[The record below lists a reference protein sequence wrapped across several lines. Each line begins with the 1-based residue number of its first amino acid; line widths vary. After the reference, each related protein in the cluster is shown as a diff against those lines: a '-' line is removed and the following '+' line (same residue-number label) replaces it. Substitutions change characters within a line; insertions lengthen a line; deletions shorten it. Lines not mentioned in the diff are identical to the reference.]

1 MALKNPKWERF
12 CLEYAKTSNAAES
25 YKIAYNKSDNS
36 FPILAQSGYRLLQKP
51 GVKERLAE
59 LHEEMASEK
68 IANAAEIQERLTS
81 ILRMEAQEE
90 VVVVE
95 GIEKG
100 VTEAKI
106 IMKRPSNADAIKA
119 GQTLAKMQ
127 GAFDNSFN
135 VNLVV
140 PKFTG
145 EDDLE
150 D

>member
-1 MALKNPKWERF
+1 MKLANGKWERF
-12 CLEYAKTSNAAES
+12 CLEYAKKANATDS
-25 YKIAYNKSDNS
+25 YKNA
-36 FPILAQSGYRLLQKP
+36 GYKVKNDASAAASAIKLLKNPKIQA
-51 GVKERLAE
+51 RLAE

-68 IANAAEIQERLTS
+68 IASAAEIQERLTS
-81 ILRMEAQEE
+81 ILRGELQEE

-95 GIEKG
+95 GVEKG

-106 IMKRPSNADAIKA
+106 ILKRPSNADAIKA

-127 GAFDNSFN
+127 GAFDNNFN

-140 PKFTG
+140 PKFGG

>member
-1 MALKNPKWERF
+1 MKLTNAKWEQF
-12 CLEYAKTSNAAES
+12 CLEYAKTANATES
-25 YKIAYNKSDNS
+25 YRKVYKSKS
-36 FPILAQSGYRLLQKP
+36 SAQVLSQSASRLLKNEKVQA
-51 GVKERLAE
+51 RLAE

-68 IANAAEIQERLTS
+68 IASAAEIQERLTS
-81 ILRMEAQEE
+81 ILRGELQEE

-95 GIEKG
+95 GVEKG
-100 VTEAKI
+100 VTEARI
-106 IMKRPSNADAIKA
+106 VLKRPSNADAIKA

-140 PKFTG
+140 PKFGG
-145 EDDLE
+145 EDELE

>member
-1 MALKNPKWERF
+1 MLKNPKWEAF
-12 CLEYAKTSNAAES
+12 CLEYAKTANASDAYRKAGYTTKNAETAAAS
-25 YKIAYNKSDNS
+25 AR
-36 FPILAQSGYRLLQKP
+36 RLLQKASIQA
-51 GVKERLAE
+51 RLAE
-59 LHEEMASEK
+59 LTEETRSEK
-68 IANAAEIQERLTS
+68 IATAAEIQERLTS
-81 ILRMEAQEE
+81 ILRGELQEE

-100 VTEAKI
+100 VTEARI
-106 IMKRPSNADAIKA
+106 VLKRPSNADAIKA

-127 GAFDNSFN
+127 GAFDTNFN

-140 PKFTG
+140 PKFGG

>member
-1 MALKNPKWERF
+1 MELANKKWERF
-12 CLEYAKTSNAAES
+12 CLEYAREPNATKAYQNAGYKCKTYGSAGVCANNLLKNP
-25 YKIAYNKSDNS
+25 KIQA
-36 FPILAQSGYRLLQKP
+36 
-51 GVKERLAE
+51 RLAE

-68 IANAAEIQERLTS
+68 IASATEIQERLTS
-81 ILRMEAQEE
+81 ILRGELQEE

-100 VTEAKI
+100 VTEARIVK
-106 IMKRPSNADAIKA
+106 KRPSNADAIKA

-127 GAFDNSFN
+127 GAFESKIN

-140 PKFTG
+140 PKYGG
-145 EDDLE
+145 EEELE